1 MNSELAPEL
10 VTVRGL
16 LASLRAKIRRAWTV
30 RGLSI
35 TATAVCI
42 VAVVSFGLDW
52 SLDLPLGVRAV
63 HLCLMLV
70 ILGVVLNRAL
80 LRPLRTQMPEQD
92 LAQAVE
98 HGAPDLRDRLLSA
111 LDFETR
117 LGDASETESRE
128 LMAGVVR
135 DAAVFAGR
143 LDAGLLVDTR
153 PARRALGLATAA
165 AAALVAVA
173 LAMPVEFSLWLQR
186 GVLLSDIAWPR
197 RTHLTLAD
205 FPATGPRIVT
215 RGDDLRIVAVA
226 EGDLPSEV
234 TLHYEQLAD
243 PDPSKGAGAEPEV
256 KFADTRRMFAVE
268 GEEGRYGFDFRAVSA
283 SFRVWVTGG
292 DDQDDAPLYTVL
304 ALVPPRVAS
313 ISGKIV
319 YPAYANLREGV
330 VRDASFEV
338 LKGSRV
344 ELAIKA
350 NMPLAIAR
358 MVPANSP
365 NITTVPLAEDKKSM
379 TLSFD
384 VNESVDFHLE
394 LTALE
399 GQTNR
404 AEDDVFHLRAGE
416 DRAPELR
423 VLYPPARLYRT
434 PRGNVPLKFVA
445 KDDFQVSAVSL
456 DVMRGSE
463 RFESSELWRDPKT
476 PPAADR
482 KRVDGYQ
489 RFDFEQYAGDGARPP
504 KPGDV
509 FHFTLKA
516 TDSNSSTTASGD
528 LVVELLSEEDFE
540 RRLSQR
546 QGTLREE
553 LSIVRRNQQRARS
566 AVVELRAAVA
576 KSADDPAAL
585 DRGRNVQVDQGRV
598 TNDLAQF
605 LKGIQQVFD
614 SYVLDRV
621 GAGTTIDK
629 LLPIY
634 DEELAKPSDE
644 EVFPASLYR
653 RIVAEKRSDRL
664 YDPDVLGALLDIM
677 DLGER
682 ATGEVSPS
690 VYKSLVAWTTEPAHD
705 PAELERAEK
714 SSTELAALLAEIDR
728 RMQRWG
734 ELNLLIEIARD
745 IRNTQDQLSKDP
757 AGTKG
762 LAPK

>member
-1 MNSELAPEL
+1 MHSELA
-10 VTVRGL
+10 TVRGL
-16 LASLRAKIRRAWTV
+16 LASLRAKIRRAWTI

-35 TATAVCI
+35 TAAALAVA
-42 VAVVSFGLDW
+42 AVVSFALDYL
-52 SLDLPLGVRAV
+52 LDLPLGVRAV
-63 HLCLMLV
+63 HLCLVLAA
-70 ILGVVLNRAL
+70 LAVVLHRAL
-80 LRPLRTQMPEQD
+80 LRPLATETSEHD

-111 LDFETR
+111 LDFESR
-117 LGDASETESRE
+117 LGDASEPESKE

-135 DAAVFAGR
+135 DAAAVAAR

-153 PARRALGLATAA
+153 PARRAALLAAS
-165 AAALVAVA
+165 AAALLAVVAVA
-173 LAMPVEFSLWLQR
+173 MPSDFALWVRR
-186 GVLLSDIAWPR
+186 GLLLSDVAWPR

-205 FPATGPRIVT
+205 FPAQGPRVVT

-226 EGDLPSEV
+226 EGDAPSEV
-234 TLHYEQLAD
+234 TLHYEELAD
-243 PDPSKGAGAEPEV
+243 PDASKGVGAEPEV
-256 KFADTRRMFAVE
+256 TFTDTRRMYAVE

-292 DDQDDAPLYTVL
+292 DDQDEQPLYTVL

-313 ISGKIV
+313 ISGKV
-319 YPAYANLREGV
+319 VHPSYAGLPDAE

-344 ELAIKA
+344 ELAITA
-350 NMPLAIAR
+350 NMPLAAAR
-358 MVPANSP
+358 IVPADSP
-365 NITTVPLAEDKKSM
+365 DVVSVPLGADKRSM
-379 TLSFD
+379 TLSFE
-384 VNESVDFHLE
+384 VEKSIDFHLE

-404 AEDDVFHLRAGE
+404 ADDDVFHLRAAE
-416 DRAPELR
+416 DRAPDLR

-434 PRGNVPLKFVA
+434 PHGIVPLKFVA
-445 KDDFQVSAVSL
+445 KDDFQVSSVSL
-456 DVMRGSE
+456 DAMLGSAP
-463 RFESSELWRDPKT
+463 FGTSELWPD
-476 PPAADR
+476 AAAAPQPDR
-482 KRVDGYQ
+482 RRVDAY
-489 RFDFEQYAGDGARPP
+489 RPFDLLQFAGDRGPQL

-509 FHFTLKA
+509 LHLTLKA
-516 TDSNSSTTASGD
+516 TDSRGNATASGD
-528 LVVELLSEEDFE
+528 LSVELLSEEDFE

-546 QGTLREE
+546 QATLREE
-553 LSIVRRNQQRARS
+553 LAIVRRNQQRARS
-566 AVVELRAAVA
+566 AIVELRAAVA
-576 KSADDPAAL
+576 KAAGAAGPL
-585 DRGRNVQVDQGRV
+585 ERGRDVQVDQGRV

-605 LKGIQQVFD
+605 LNGIRQVFD

-629 LLPIY
+629 LLPLY
-634 DEELAKPSDE
+634 HEALALPSDE

-653 RIVAEKRSDRL
+653 RIVEEKRADRL

-677 DLGER
+677 DLGDR
-682 ATGEVSPS
+682 ATAEVSPS
-690 VYKSLVAWTTEPAHD
+690 VYKALVAWTGEDAHD
-705 PAELERAEK
+705 PAALERAEK
-714 SSTELAALLAEIDR
+714 SATELASLLAEIDQ

-734 ELNLLIEIARD
+734 ELNLLVEIARD

>member
-1 MNSELAPEL
+1 MKHSELAPEL
-10 VTVRGL
+10 ETVRGL
-16 LASLRAKIRRAWTV
+16 LASLRAKIRRAWTI

-35 TATAVCI
+35 TATALCVAAVC
-42 VAVVSFGLDW
+42 SFGLDYF
-52 SLDLPLGVRAV
+52 LDLPLLVRAV
-63 HLCLMLV
+63 HLCVVLAAM
-70 ILGVVLNRAL
+70 GVVLNRAL
-80 LRPLRTQMPEQD
+80 LRPLRSAMPEQD

-117 LGDASETESRE
+117 VGDASETESRE

-135 DAAVFAGR
+135 DAAVVAGR

-165 AAALVAVA
+165 AAVLVAVA
-173 LAMPVEFSLWLQR
+173 LSAPADFSLWLQR
-186 GVLLSDIAWPR
+186 GLLLSDIPWPR

-205 FPATGPRIVT
+205 FPASGPRVVT

-226 EGDLPSEV
+226 EGDQPSEV
-234 TLHYEQLAD
+234 VLHYEELAD
-243 PDPSKGAGAEPEV
+243 PDPSKGAAAEPDV
-256 KFADTRRMFAVE
+256 TFTDTRRMYAVE
-268 GEEGRYGFDFRAVSA
+268 GEEGRYAFDFRAVSA

-292 DDQDDAPLYTVL
+292 DDQDEAPLYTVL

-313 ISGKIV
+313 IAGKV
-319 YPAYANLREGV
+319 VPPAYAGLPEAE

-338 LKGSRV
+338 LKGSHV
-344 ELAIKA
+344 ELAITT
-350 NMPLAIAR
+350 NMPVAVAR
-358 MVPANSP
+358 IVPADSAT
-365 NITTVPLAEDKKSM
+365 ITTVPLGADRKSM

-384 VNESVDFHLE
+384 VNQSIDFHLE
-394 LTALE
+394 LTAAE

-416 DRAPELR
+416 DRAPDLR

-434 PRGNVPLKFVA
+434 PNGIVPLKFVA
-445 KDDFQVSAVSL
+445 KDDFRVAAVSL
-456 DVMRGSE
+456 DVMLGSAP
-463 RFESSELWRDPKT
+463 FGSSDLW
-476 PPAADR
+476 PAAGAPTPADS
-482 KRVDGYQ
+482 KRVDAY
-489 RFDFEQYAGDGARPP
+489 RPFDLLQFAGDRGPQL
-504 KPGDV
+504 KPSDV
-509 FHFTLKA
+509 LHLTLKA
-516 TDSNSSTTASGD
+516 TDSHGNTTASGD
-528 LVVELLSEEDFE
+528 LAVELLSEEDFE

-553 LSIVRRNQQRARS
+553 LALVRRNQQRT
-566 AVVELRAAVA
+566 RAAI
-576 KSADDPAAL
+576 ADLRTNATGAPERSRD
-585 DRGRNVQVDQGRV
+585 VQVDQGRV

-629 LLPIY
+629 LLPLY
-634 DEELAKPSDE
+634 HEALAKPSDE
-644 EVFPASLYR
+644 EVFPASLYQ
-653 RIVAEKRSDRL
+653 RIVADKRADRL

-677 DLGER
+677 DLGDR
-682 ATGEVSPS
+682 ATSEVSPA
-690 VYKSLVAWTTEPAHD
+690 VYKSLVAWTSQTTHD

-714 SSTELAALLAEIDR
+714 SATELAALLAEIDQ

>member
-1 MNSELAPEL
+1 MQSELA
-10 VTVRGL
+10 TVRGL

-30 RGLSI
+30 RGLAI
-35 TATAVCI
+35 TATALCIFAVC
-42 VAVVSFGLDW
+42 SFGLDYF
-52 SLDLPLGVRAV
+52 LDLPLGVRAV
-63 HLCLMLV
+63 HLCLVLAAM
-70 ILGVVLNRAL
+70 GVVLNRAL
-80 LRPLRTQMPEQD
+80 LRPLRAPMPEQD

-111 LDFETR
+111 LDFESR

-135 DAAVFAGR
+135 DAAVVAAR

-153 PARRALGLATAA
+153 PARRALGLAAA
-165 AAALVAVA
+165 AAAVLAALA
-173 LAMPVEFSLWLQR
+173 LAMPADFSLWLQR

-205 FPATGPRIVT
+205 FPAAGPRVVT
-215 RGDDLRIVAVA
+215 RGDDLRIVAIA
-226 EGDLPSEV
+226 EGDQPSEV
-234 TLHYEQLAD
+234 TLHYEELAD
-243 PDPSKGAGAEPEV
+243 PDSSKDAGGEPV
-256 KFADTRRMFAVE
+256 VTFTDTRRMFAVE

-292 DDQDDAPLYTVL
+292 DDQDETPLYTVL

-313 ISGKIV
+313 IAGKIV
-319 YPAYANLREGV
+319 YPAYANLPDAE
-330 VRDASFEV
+330 VRDANFEV
-338 LKGSRV
+338 LQGSHV
-344 ELAIKA
+344 DLAITA
-350 NMPLAIAR
+350 NMPLALAR
-358 MVPANSP
+358 IVPADSANV
-365 NITTVPLAEDKKSM
+365 TTVPLGADRKSM

-384 VNESVDFHLE
+384 VNQSIDFHLE
-394 LTALE
+394 LTATE

-416 DRAPELR
+416 DRAPDLR

-434 PRGNVPLKFVA
+434 PQGIVPLKFVA
-445 KDDFQVSAVSL
+445 KDDFQVAAVSL
-456 DVMRGSE
+456 DVMLGSAP
-463 RFESSELWRDPKT
+463 FGNSELWPGAGAAA
-476 PPAADR
+476 PADR
-482 KRVDGYQ
+482 KRVDAY
-489 RFDFEQYAGDGARPP
+489 RPFDLLQFSGDRGPQL
-504 KPGDV
+504 KPSDV
-509 FHFTLKA
+509 LHLTLKA
-516 TDSNSSTTASGD
+516 TDSHGNTTASGD
-528 LVVELLSEEDFE
+528 LAVELLSEEDFE

-553 LSIVRRNQQRARS
+553 LALVRRNQQRARS
-566 AVVELRAAVA
+566 AIVDLRAAVA
-576 KSADDPAAL
+576 KSAGAPGAIERVRD
-585 DRGRNVQVDQGRV
+585 VQVDQGRV

-605 LKGIQQVFD
+605 LKGIHQVFD

-629 LLPIY
+629 LLPLY
-634 DEELAKPSDE
+634 HEALGKPSDE
-644 EVFPASLYR
+644 EVFPASLYQ
-653 RIVAEKRSDRL
+653 RIVADKRADRL
-664 YDPDVLGALLDIM
+664 YDPDVLGSLLDIM
-677 DLGER
+677 DLGDR

-690 VYKSLVAWTTEPAHD
+690 VYKSLLAWTSEAAHD
-705 PAELERAEK
+705 PAELEHAEK
-714 SSTELAALLAEIDR
+714 SATELAALLAEIDQ